1 MQLAFA
7 DKPEAQAACFPVMRQ
22 LRSHL
27 SDEAAFV
34 AQVARQ
40 TEQAYRLAYLADDRG
55 VRAVAGF
62 RIYENLIHGRVLYV
76 DDLVSDEAARSKGY
90 GKALLEFLEQHAREQ
105 NCQSLQLDS
114 GVQRQEAHAF
124 YFREGMRISSYHF
137 IKGLT

>member
-7 DKPEAQAACFPVMRQ
+7 DNPEAQAACFPVMRQ
-22 LRSHL
+22 LRGHL
-27 SDEAAFV
+27 SDEAVFV

-40 TEQAYRLAYLADDRG
+40 AEQAYRLAYLSDDRG
-55 VRAVAGF
+55 VQAVAGF

-90 GKALLEFLEQHAREQ
+90 GKALIEFLGQHAREQ

-124 YFREGMRISSYHF
+124 YFRENMRISSYHF
-137 IKGLT
+137 IKRLS

>member
-1 MQLAFA
+1 MRLALA
-7 DKPEAQAACFPVMRQ
+7 ETLQEQRACFPVMCQ

-27 SDEAAFV
+27 RDEAAFV
-34 AQVARQ
+34 VQVARQ
-40 TEQAYRLAYLADDRG
+40 TEQAYRLAYLADDAG
-55 VRAVAGF
+55 VQAVAGF

-76 DDLVSDEAARSKGY
+76 DDLVSNEAARSRGY
-90 GKALLEFLEQHAREQ
+90 GKALLEFLEEHAREQ